1 MEAAKGRGGER
12 CLKRLFTQLH
22 FNFLFNLVPINF
34 AELISQKQSRQ
45 RRGCR
50 FSGAVALSEHEIGAN
65 IKIHLVWL
73 KHAPAA
79 ARVLSDISSI
89 NSGEK

>member
-1 MEAAKGRGGER
+1 MKS
-12 CLKRLFTQLH
+12 LFTQLH

-34 AELISQKQSRQ
+34 AELISQKQTRQ
-45 RRGCR
+45 HRGCR
-50 FSGAVALSEHEIGAN
+50 FSGAVALSEHEIVAN
-65 IKIHLVWL
+65 IKIHLVCL
-73 KHAPAA
+73 KHTPAA